1 VQDEIIT
8 NCHRLDTIIKKNNID
23 KVDIIW
29 MDLQGAE
36 LLALKGLGTYLN
48 EVKFI
53 HTEVSYKEIYT
64 GQVMFNELHNFIISN
79 NFILKNNLS
88 SCGWQEDVIYE
99 KKRTNVEYQDIIDTF
114 DIVIPIGPNDKEI
127 IEKQIEFTKKN
138 IIGYFSFRS
147 CLFIIWLY

>member
-29 MDLQGAE
+29 MYLQGAE

-88 SCGWQEDVIYE
+88 SCG
-99 KKRTNVEYQDIIDTF
+99 
-114 DIVIPIGPNDKEI
+114 
-127 IEKQIEFTKKN
+127 
-138 IIGYFSFRS
+138 
-147 CLFIIWLY
+147 